1 MNQNSATP
9 AADPAINGAAA
20 GATTSA
26 ATATVIDLN
35 EPPSEM
41 LLPDPDPQEQFYTVI
56 SVDDH
61 LVEPPWVF
69 EGRMPAKYADLAPK
83 VVEADGGAL
92 QWVFDGQSYA
102 QLGFNALVGR
112 QDRDDFT
119 VEPAR
124 FSDMRRGSW
133 DIHHRIQDM
142 DLAGIWASVCFPS
155 QITGFCGRV
164 YSSCSDP
171 ELGLAVTQAFNDWIY
186 EEWWGSYP
194 ERIVP
199 MGITW
204 LRDAELAAAEIRRN
218 AERGFVAVTLPE
230 QPQNIG
236 LESLHSGWWDPV
248 IAACVETDTTICL
261 HIGSSGQLLPSDPD
275 GPSVGCGATKFQV
288 QAYSAC
294 AEWIWSKLPLRF
306 PEVKLAFSE
315 GGIGWVPVMYDRL
328 KHQIDISGHGRSFW
342 PKDELGPHE
351 VLLRNGYF
359 CTIND
364 PSTIDSAMA
373 LAPDKIMVETDY
385 PHADSTWPSC
395 QSHLR
400 DMLAHLPQDDID
412 RLTHLTAA
420 EVFRHPLPS

>member
-1 MNQNSATP
+1 MAIDMKT
-9 AADPAINGAAA
+9 ADVKTADTKAIA
-20 GATTSA
+20 
-26 ATATVIDLN
+26 D
-35 EPPSEM
+35 EPLSEM
-41 LLPDPDPQEQFYTVI
+41 LLPDPPMQERHYTLI

-61 LVEPPWVF
+61 LVEPPWLF
-69 EGRMPAKYADLAPK
+69 EGRMPARYEESAPK
-83 VVEADGGAL
+83 IVETDAGAL
-92 QWVFDGQSYA
+92 EWVFDGKTYA

-112 QDRDDFT
+112 SDRDDFT
-119 VEPAR
+119 IEPAR

-133 DIHHRIQDM
+133 DIHHRIADM
-142 DLAGIWASVCFPS
+142 DIGGIWASICFPS

-164 YSSCSDP
+164 YSDCSDP
-171 ELGLAVTQAFNDWIY
+171 DLGLAVTRAFNDWIY

-194 ERIVP
+194 DRIIP

-248 IAACVETDTTICL
+248 IAACVETDTIICL
-261 HIGSSGQLLPSDPD
+261 HIGSSGQLLPADPN
-275 GPSVGCGATKFQV
+275 GPSIGSGATKFQV

-294 AEWIWSKLPLRF
+294 AEWIWSQIPLRF

-315 GGIGWVPVMYDRL
+315 GGVGWVPVMYDRL
-328 KHQIDISGHGRSFW
+328 KHQIEISGHGRSFW
-342 PKDELGPHE
+342 PKGEIGPHE

-364 PSTIDSAMA
+364 PSTVDSALK
-373 LAPDKIMVETDY
+373 LAPDHVMVETDY
-385 PHADSTWPSC
+385 PHADSTWPDC
-395 QSHLR
+395 QTHLHAMLSHLP
-400 DMLAHLPQDDID
+400 DDDIA
-412 RLTHLTAA
+412 RLTHATAS
-420 EVFRHPLPS
+420 ELFRHPLPKGEDWREN